1 MKSIVLTLIFLLALF
16 TVIRANASEKEDT
29 RLIVHPGVLE
39 MRSGES
45 GVNFTFGYLEGAGS
59 GRKVWNIFPIRISL
73 SSGDKQLDLGLNGLS
88 FITRSGINI
97 GKPVFI
103 KGVKRGDVISLGGEV
118 KVEGSV
124 EGNIWAFGADIYL
137 LPGSQVT
144 GDVVSLGGNI
154 EADRKS
160 LIKGNKQAFPDFNL
174 PFFGLLAS
182 EHSAA
187 TFLFIIEVLTIVLYL
202 IILFLVIHFAAGH
215 LGGLVDV
222 MHNRWRGSL
231 LYLGIAII
239 LTPLL
244 LLLLAGSILGILII
258 PLFGLFLIIATYLG
272 CLGFSVRLGLWIRG
286 AKETTPLSLYTSGLL
301 GLLIIRGPV
310 VLGILLTLLTSNL
323 MQNIGRFMMMIGT
336 AAFYLSCLYG
346 LGCVLLKLRLKSN
359 LAPAP

>member
-1 MKSIVLTLIFLLALF
+1 MKSIVLALIFLLALF
-16 TVIRANASEKEDT
+16 TVLRVNASEKEET
-29 RLIVHPGVLE
+29 LFTVHPGVLE
-39 MRSGES
+39 MRAGDSS
-45 GVNFTFGYLEGAGS
+45 VNLAFGYLEGAGS
-59 GRKVWNIFPIRISL
+59 GRRVWNLFPIRISL
-73 SSGDKQLDLGLNGLS
+73 RSGDKHLDLGLNGLS

-103 KGVKRGDVISLGGEV
+103 KGVKRGDVISLGGDV

-124 EGNIWAFGADIYL
+124 EGNVWAFGADIYL
-137 LPGSQVT
+137 LPGSQVS

-187 TFLFIIEVLTIVLYL
+187 TFLFIIEVLTIILYL
-202 IILFLVIHFAAGH
+202 IILFLVIHFSAGH
-215 LGGLVDV
+215 LEGVVDV
-222 MHNRWRGSL
+222 MHNRWRGAL

-258 PLFGLFLIIATYLG
+258 PLFGLFLLVATYLG
-272 CLGFSVRLGLWIRG
+272 CLGFFVRLGLWIRG

-310 VLGILLTLLTSNL
+310 VLGILFTLLTSSL
-323 MQNIGRFMMMIGT
+323 MQGLGRFMMMVGG
-336 AAFYLSCLYG
+336 AALYLSCLYG
-346 LGCVLLKLRLKSN
+346 LGGILLKLRLKSH